1 MSILNNA
8 VASIQVGVEDYQ
20 SKDPRRMLSAIRNIY
35 AGILLLAKE
44 HLARQSPS
52 DSNEAL
58 IKERVKVMKRADGSL
73 TAVGV
78 GKKTVDARQI
88 QQRFSDLG
96 IAFNWKPLD
105 NIQDIRNNI
114 EQYYFAGS
122 HEQLRAAMHDAQV
135 LVHSMVVGVLGE
147 DPAKLLGQ
155 ACWGVLLSESEIY
168 EAEWQACRKSLEG
181 VQWTTARSEQA
192 AEVLCC
198 PNCESNLVRHSA
210 APIADPADLKLSC
223 GACAAAFDFHEALEA
238 TLNNVL
244 FADAHMA
251 IAGGE
256 DAPVQ
261 RCPDCHSETFVVEDN
276 ECAYCG
282 FSLPEDARCLVCDQ
296 HLSLEEYEEFTNLC
310 SYHANLASKDD

>member
-20 SKDPRRMLSAIRNIY
+20 SNNPRRMLSAVRNIY

-44 HLARQSPS
+44 HLARQSPA

-58 IKERVKVMKRADGSL
+58 IKERVKVTKRADGSL
-73 TAVGV
+73 AAVGV
-78 GKKTVDARQI
+78 GKKTVDVRQI

-96 IAFNWKPLD
+96 IVFNWKPLD

-114 EQYYFAGS
+114 EHYYFAGS
-122 HEQLRAAMHDAQV
+122 HEQLRAAIHDAQV
-135 LVHSMVVGVLGE
+135 LVHGLVVGVLHE

-155 ACWGVLLSESEIY
+155 ACWEVLLKESAIY
-168 EAEWQACRKSLEG
+168 ETEWQACKKSLQG
-181 VQWTTARSEQA
+181 VEWTTSRAAQA

-198 PNCESNLVRHSA
+198 PKCESNLVRHSG
-210 APIADPADLKLSC
+210 PPTTDPTDLNLSC
-223 GACAAAFDFHEALEA
+223 GACGATFDFQDALEA
-238 TLNNVL
+238 TLNNAF
-244 FADAHMA
+244 FADAHMT

-256 DAPVQ
+256 DIPVEQ
-261 RCPDCHSETFVVEDN
+261 CPDCHSNTFVMEDN

-296 HLSLEEYEEFTNLC
+296 ALSLEEYGEFANVC
-310 SYHANLASKDD
+310 GYHAYQASKDD

>member
-20 SKDPRRMLSAIRNIY
+20 SQDSRRMLSAIRNIY

-44 HLARQSPS
+44 YLARQSPS

-73 TAVGV
+73 AAVGV
-78 GKKTVDARQI
+78 GKKTVDVRLI
-88 QQRFSDLG
+88 RQRFSDLG

-114 EQYYFAGS
+114 EHYYFAGS
-122 HEQLRAAMHDAQV
+122 HEQLRAAMHDAQI
-135 LVHSMVVGVLGE
+135 LVHSLVVGVLGE
-147 DPAKLLGQ
+147 HPAKLLGQ
-155 ACWGVLLSESEIY
+155 TCWEVLLNESEIY

-181 VQWTTARSEQA
+181 VQWITARSEQA

-198 PNCESNLVRHSA
+198 PKCESNLVRHIGPPAS
-210 APIADPADLKLSC
+210 DPADLKLSC
-223 GACAAAFDFHEALEA
+223 GACTAAFDFQDALEA
-238 TLNNVL
+238 TLNNAF

-251 IAGGE
+251 VAGGE
-256 DAPVQ
+256 DTPVQ
-261 RCPDCHSETFVVEDN
+261 RCPDCHGETFVLEDN

-282 FSLPEDARCLVCDQ
+282 FSLPEDAQCLVCAQD
-296 HLSLEEYEEFTNLC
+296 LSLEEYEEFTNLC
-310 SYHANLASKDD
+310 SYHAYQASKDD